1 MSISPPVLAAERLAI
16 RLGPIQPSV
25 AISDLEDFART
36 GAVPSGLS
44 LYSPFLNE
52 EVRLALNSRVNLD
65 PNVGDRLIEDLLRS
79 SAGGRF
85 LNILRNTI
93 PDSTPKKLRTAL
105 LQAARQPEG
114 LSLLSVMRAYPEE
127 KITVDISA
135 AIALGSQ
142 INLPYLQSQT
152 LSSILERDLAVPSE
166 HPFMSPLDPTL
177 PGPRWVRQQT
187 LIFRDYERDRTIPV
201 DLFWSRRSRGPL
213 VVLSHGFGADRRF
226 LSYLAYHLA
235 SYGFTVAAL
244 EHPASNVAW
253 LTQLTSNSHFHGGG
267 MSEILPATEF
277 IDRPKDIS
285 FLLGELDRLE
295 RYAPMLRGR
304 LNTHQVVVV
313 GHSLGGYT
321 ALALAGAKLDLK
333 QLRQFCQSS
342 EPVGLTAAD
351 WLQCTASDL
360 PDNVPVLQ
368 DQRVVRVIALNPVTG
383 RLFNS
388 QSLAD
393 LKIPTLMLSGTGD
406 TITPAVSQQLL
417 PFTQLGGE
425 KYLLTAVGGT
435 HLSVGDPTNLNQA
448 LTESLFVRERPGEET
463 EALRHLL
470 KGVTLA
476 FVQQMTPNAE
486 RYKPFLSADYVQSF
500 SSPTLQLRFN
510 TRLSDKLVNWLK
522 TAALPLEQV
531 AIPQTLQIPMP
542 NGGGFEMGYGL
553 YLLGGLPLVMFI
565 LPGSAPLAA
574 LRWFRAGGRSSRR
587 KPPSLL

>member
-1 MSISPPVLAAERLAI
+1 MSIAPPVLAAERLAI

-36 GAVPSGLS
+36 GTIPSGLS

-85 LNILRNTI
+85 LSILKNTI

-166 HPFMSPLDPTL
+166 YPLTSPLDPTL

-187 LIFRDYERDRTIPV
+187 LIFRDYGRDRTIPV

-267 MSEILPATEF
+267 MGEILPATEF

-295 RYAPMLRGR
+295 RYSPMLRGR

-368 DQRVVRVIALNPVTG
+368 DQRVVRVIALNPVIG

-388 QSLAD
+388 QSLAN

-531 AIPQTLQIPMP
+531 AIPQTLQISMP

>member
-1 MSISPPVLAAERLAI
+1 M
-16 RLGPIQPSV
+16 G
-25 AISDLEDFART
+25 
-36 GAVPSGLS
+36 
-44 LYSPFLNE
+44 
-52 EVRLALNSRVNLD
+52 
-65 PNVGDRLIEDLLRS
+65 
-79 SAGGRF
+79 
-85 LNILRNTI
+85 
-93 PDSTPKKLRTAL
+93 
-105 LQAARQPEG
+105 
-114 LSLLSVMRAYPEE
+114 
-127 KITVDISA
+127 
-135 AIALGSQ
+135 
-142 INLPYLQSQT
+142 
-152 LSSILERDLAVPSE
+152 
-166 HPFMSPLDPTL
+166 
-177 PGPRWVRQQT
+177 
-187 LIFRDYERDRTIPV
+187 
-201 DLFWSRRSRGPL
+201 
-213 VVLSHGFGADRRF
+213 
-226 LSYLAYHLA
+226 
-235 SYGFTVAAL
+235 
-244 EHPASNVAW
+244 
-253 LTQLTSNSHFHGGG
+253 
-267 MSEILPATEF
+267 EILPATEF

-295 RYAPMLRGR
+295 RYSPMLRGR

-368 DQRVVRVIALNPVTG
+368 DQRVVRVIALNPVIG

-510 TRLSDKLVNWLK
+510 TRLSDKLVNCLK

-531 AIPQTLQIPMP
+531 AIPQTLQISMP
-542 NGGGFEMGYGL
+542 NGGEFEMGYGL